1 MYVPPKHPVVH
12 LATIDQASTVGPV
25 PAGTIWE
32 GDSVSSQTKIHG
44 TAVASVDGI
53 EIEHL
58 HGTANVREVE
68 RLQME
73 IWRANEAWVV
83 PSHVLLIVSDYG
95 GILLGARIDGEL
107 VGFVLGFL
115 AQTDGRLFHASHM
128 LGVRPTVQHR
138 GIGAALKWR
147 QRDIARSQ
155 GLDLMSWTFDPL
167 EARNAHFNLHKLG
180 TVCRTYR
187 PDYYGPMPDALNRD
201 LPSDRLLVEWHLGS
215 AAVPR
220 ATGVT
225 PQSLLLDREGLPS
238 LDGDTL
244 DDHLPVGIHVPADLQ
259 QLKRDAPDV
268 ALAWRLAVREAFST
282 AFARGYQAIDFR
294 DGAYVLVPEKEG
306 QA

>member
-1 MYVPPKHPVVH
+1 M
-12 LATIDQASTVGPV
+12 
-25 PAGTIWE
+25 
-32 GDSVSSQTKIHG
+32 SSQTEIHG
-44 TAVASVDGI
+44 TVPADVDGI

-58 HGTANVREVE
+58 HGSARVREVE

-73 IWRANEAWVV
+73 IWSANEAWVV

-95 GILLGARIDGEL
+95 GILLGARVDGEL
-107 VGFVLGFL
+107 AGFVLGFL

-128 LGVRPTVQHR
+128 LGVRPAVQHR
-138 GIGAALKWR
+138 GIGAALKWS

-201 LPSDRLLVEWHLGS
+201 LPSDRLLVEWHLGGAPAS
-215 AAVPR
+215 R
-220 ATGVT
+220 ATGAA
-225 PQSLLLDREGLPS
+225 PRSLLQNREGLPS
-238 LDGDTL
+238 LDGDAL
-244 DDHLPVGIHVPADLQ
+244 DGHRPVGIHIPANLQ

-268 ALAWRLAVREAFST
+268 ALAWRLAVRQAFST
-282 AFARGYQAIDFR
+282 AFARGYQATDFR

-306 QA
+306 DA